1 MRSNRFHVSNASPPS
16 IVVVL
21 NSGAGTVGSRP
32 AIAAELRDLFQAA
45 GRDAEIVTLRPGQ
58 NPTEA
63 ARAASAHSAIVV
75 AGGGDGTV
83 SGVAAGVVDSPAALG
98 ILPLG
103 TLNHFAKDL
112 RLPLGLPEA
121 VGVIAAAHIG
131 TVDVGTVNDRIFINN
146 SSIGVYPDIVQE
158 REALR
163 RQGYR
168 KWPAMAIAT
177 LRVIRQYPRITV
189 RVEVEGQ
196 RRSWRTP
203 FLFVGNNEYTIDGLR
218 IGARMRLDAGKLF
231 VYVSPRARTRDLP
244 LLLARALAGR
254 ARRSGAFEIIA
265 AAEATIDTWRA
276 GRVHVATDGEVV
288 TLRPPLSYRSRPGA
302 LRVVLPRP

>member
-1 MRSNRFHVSNASPPS
+1 MRSNRFHVSNGSPPS

-58 NPTEA
+58 DPTEA
-63 ARAASAHSAIVV
+63 ARAASTHSAIVV

-168 KWPAMAIAT
+168 KWPAMVIAT

-196 RRSWRTP
+196 GRSWRTP

-218 IGARMRLDAGKLF
+218 IGARTRLDAGKLF

-244 LLLARALAGR
+244 LLLASALAGR